1 MFAYCNN
8 APVSSADPSGYCLN
22 PTRAF
27 TACDDPGGFGG
38 FCCGDSSFSVK
49 ALLKTTAKT
58 LSNVTVVGG
67 LSGRAACGVSV
78 NGSVYVA
85 ADIKGNFA
93 LYVSYGSGGGFP
105 SASASV
111 YGGFISSPDARYL
124 GGLGFATGGSIGEVL
139 GVGGDYIIA
148 IDDEHNTTYHG
159 ATVGVKTI
167 IEVPVPVEMH
177 CDVSNSN
184 MIYSFNI
191 FDFASSVWEAIK
203 SVF

>member
-8 APVSSADPSGYCLN
+8 TPVGVSDIRGNRPESCVVVCDGGSYHDN
-22 PTRAF
+22 YDYTESI
-27 TACDDPGGFGG
+27 CDDLCDGIK
-38 FCCGDSSFSVK
+38 SVK
-49 ALLKTTAKT
+49 DS
-58 LSNVTVVGG
+58 LSNYSLLFGI
-67 LSGRAACGVSV
+67 SGRAACGVSG
-78 NGSVYVA
+78 NLSTYLS
-85 ADIKGNFA
+85 ADFKGNVA
-93 LYVSYGSGGGFP
+93 LYVSYGLGGGFP

-111 YGGFISSPDARYL
+111 YGGFISTPDARYL
-124 GGLGFATGGSIGEVL
+124 GGLGLATGGSIGEVF
-139 GVGGDYIIA
+139 GVGGDYVIA
-148 IDDEHNTTYHG
+148 IDDERNTTYHG

-177 CDVSNSN
+177 CDGSNSN